1 MIIGTGLTATSLFA
15 GSIDGYVQTNLV
27 TSVTDADLINPWGI
41 SLSGGSPFWVS
52 DNGTGEAT
60 LYNGAGVKQALVVSM
75 PGADPITGQ
84 VFNGTSSFNG
94 DVFLFA
100 SEDGNI
106 DGWRNGLGTNAE
118 QLSSVSNAVYK
129 GLAITTAK
137 DAIFAAN
144 FRSGTIDE
152 FTAPGA
158 PIGSFSDPTIP
169 AGFAPFNIQNLGGV
183 FYVTFAKQDGAK
195 HDDVSGPGNGF
206 VETFNPVTHVF
217 TRLISQGVLNSP
229 WGLAIAPSS
238 FGAAGGDLLVG
249 NFGDGTINAFT
260 LSGAPVGTL
269 ADPSSLVNAGLWGLT
284 FGNGGMGGNL
294 GSLYLTA
301 GGPDEASGLFARIDV
316 VPEPRTLWP
325 ITLVLALIT
334 LARRVRA

>member
-1 MIIGTGLTATSLFA
+1 
-15 GSIDGYVQTNLV
+15 
-27 TSVTDADLINPWGI
+27 
-41 SLSGGSPFWVS
+41 
-52 DNGTGEAT
+52 
-60 LYNGAGVKQALVVSM
+60 
-75 PGADPITGQ
+75 
-84 VFNGTSSFNG
+84 
-94 DVFLFA
+94 
-100 SEDGNI
+100 
-106 DGWRNGLGTNAE
+106 
-118 QLSSVSNAVYK
+118 
-129 GLAITTAK
+129 
-137 DAIFAAN
+137 
-144 FRSGTIDE
+144 
-152 FTAPGA
+152 
-158 PIGSFSDPTIP
+158 
-169 AGFAPFNIQNLGGV
+169 
-183 FYVTFAKQDGAK
+183 
-195 HDDVSGPGNGF
+195 
-206 VETFNPVTHVF
+206 VTHVF